1 MRAPPARPALQHD
14 DAIMQD
20 TYDAMTSVTNG
31 QASLDGCPAVATMF
45 TLVTG
50 TGEWRPTEVAD
61 IMSWPLPGL

>member
-1 MRAPPARPALQHD
+1 
-14 DAIMQD
+14 MQD